1 MESRPEFAIKGKSI
15 QLTAKLTGEGKP
27 DTTINW
33 TIIEN
38 LKSGTTISKSGL
50 LSVAENETA
59 NTLKVKAYALQDSTK
74 FDTLTIK
81 LSLNPELF
89 YGTWKSNVGTKAVLT
104 NSAWN
109 QYYTSGNFYNILD
122 LKWFPII
129 NDDIATK
136 GDYPEGYLCFGI
148 IGKVYNIRDTYTG
161 ESMKNKI
168 FMSKDKTKIFRMIDN
183 DPTGVFWTKK

>member
-1 MESRPEFAIKGKSI
+1 MKFIKSIATVSLVLFLFSCSNVTSVSMETRPESAIKGKSI

-33 TIIEN
+33 TI
-38 LKSGTTISKSGL
+38 LDKVSSGTSISKTGL

-59 NTLKVKAYALQDSTK
+59 YTLKIKASALQDTAK
-74 FDTLTIK
+74 YDTLTIK

-89 YGTWKSNVGTKAVLT
+89 YGTWKSDVGTKAVLT

-109 QYYTSGNFYNILD
+109 QYYTSGNFYNVID

-136 GDYPEGYLCFGI
+136 GDYPEGYLCLSLI
-148 IGKVYNIRDTYTG
+148 L
-161 ESMKNKI
+161 
-168 FMSKDKTKIFRMIDN
+168 
-183 DPTGVFWTKK
+183 

>member
-89 YGTWKSNVGTKAVLT
+89 YGTWAKNNGNYAKLTKE
-104 NSAWN
+104 AWN
-109 QYYTSGNFYNILD
+109 QYYAEGYFYNVLD

-129 NDDIATK
+129 NDDITSK
-136 GDYPEGYLCFGI
+136 EDYPEGYLCFGI
-148 IGKVYNIRDTYTG
+148 IGKAYRITDTYAG
-161 ESMKNKI
+161 ESMKNKF
-168 FMSKDKTKIFRMIDN
+168 FMSKDKTKIFRIIDDN
-183 DPTGVFWTKK
+183 PTGVIWTKK